1 MPNQEI
7 DKGRRNFLKTA
18 VQVAAGGALS
28 SLGAGCGSTPT
39 EVKPAE
45 LTPVPE
51 ATKEPTLTPPRLSE
65 ILSTPTSAPIVTPD
79 VRPTVSPE
87 AIVFPQTEITAELF
101 KQGFANIGEPEETID
116 LSKMATPTP
125 GEAETV
131 TWKIIEG
138 YTSLAWDEQ
147 IALADLAQDELKAA
161 QVVIAL
167 GARAGVEG
175 FYRPAGVLPQF
186 GDLTLLRLTLNQL
199 PNNQDFLEA
208 ELNASPN
215 NLIIRKGT
223 HMTVLGLWADESGRW
238 ATVAIDEG
246 FNREEQ
252 GIAPRDVPR
261 HFLAVIPQN
270 LPPEAEG
277 LSLERLINAVPGR
290 TYQNGVVEYVEQ
302 DKVYH
307 QELNVVEPTLAKKL
321 ERKAGAL
328 FMDRKEDGFW
338 YENPIVPY
346 PPAETQSIH
355 TVKSG
360 ETLSK
365 IAQEYG
371 LTQEE
376 ILKANPEITD
386 PSKINV
392 GQELTILIPGFTN
405 YWGPTETEDGR
416 IVILSADQTKELA
429 EAVYDE
435 ANKEWKW
442 QTTAVA
448 EPTVVPT
455 VAPTAEPQPTTEAQP
470 TRGPGALYEKDFPH
484 LRKEGGEWRFGE
496 IARIEETEDQRLFS
510 LAGVILS
517 EPEKRQVNA
526 LDSNGNII
534 YKYENWFVKIGYP
547 DPQEEGGKLV
557 TGEMEVWFEGVTQA
571 APVVFA
577 KDGFIESRLPG
588 GTGYDVI
595 VRDRDEFLANFKYGE
610 PVIVAIL
617 FDSPNGTMKRLL
629 SKYAPGESFPGVT
642 SIGKNIYFL
651 SLLFDDEN
659 GIGKLDLPPLP
670 TSEELKAWQ
679 EGRQLPRTN
688 FLGCLN
694 RVIVSGK

>member
-1 MPNQEI
+1 MTESFN
-7 DKGRRNFLKTA
+7 RREFLNILCRGVVTLGL
-18 VQVAAGGALS
+18 GGCAS
-28 SLGAGCGSTPT
+28 AT
-39 EVKPAE
+39 KN
-45 LTPVPE
+45 PE
-51 ATKEPTLTPPRLSE
+51 A
-65 ILSTPTSAPIVTPD
+65 IPTSVPQPTSFPEPINTIIPPIE
-79 VRPTVSPE
+79 VRPTLDPT
-87 AIVFPQTEITAELF
+87 TEPTVEPTA
-101 KQGFANIGEPEETID
+101 
-116 LSKMATPTP
+116 
-125 GEAETV
+125 
-131 TWKIIEG
+131 
-138 YTSLAWDEQ
+138 
-147 IALADLAQDELKAA
+147 
-161 QVVIAL
+161 
-167 GARAGVEG
+167 
-175 FYRPAGVLPQF
+175 
-186 GDLTLLRLTLNQL
+186 
-199 PNNQDFLEA
+199 
-208 ELNASPN
+208 
-215 NLIIRKGT
+215 
-223 HMTVLGLWADESGRW
+223 
-238 ATVAIDEG
+238 
-246 FNREEQ
+246 
-252 GIAPRDVPR
+252 
-261 HFLAVIPQN
+261 
-270 LPPEAEG
+270 
-277 LSLERLINAVPGR
+277 
-290 TYQNGVVEYVEQ
+290 
-302 DKVYH
+302 
-307 QELNVVEPTLAKKL
+307 VVEPT
-321 ERKAGAL
+321 
-328 FMDRKEDGFW
+328 
-338 YENPIVPY
+338 
-346 PPAETQSIH
+346 
-355 TVKSG
+355 
-360 ETLSK
+360 
-365 IAQEYG
+365 
-371 LTQEE
+371 
-376 ILKANPEITD
+376 
-386 PSKINV
+386 
-392 GQELTILIPGFTN
+392 
-405 YWGPTETEDGR
+405 
-416 IVILSADQTKELA
+416 
-429 EAVYDE
+429 
-435 ANKEWKW
+435 
-442 QTTAVA
+442 VA
-448 EPTVVPT
+448 PTVVPT

-670 TSEELKAWQ
+670 TTEELKAWQ